1 MPDFCDPSTRFHPLR
16 SDEDAPIEDLMTARV
31 RAALTWGQLQGR
43 LAHVPAHVAHQFCA
57 ALARLL
63 LVEALT
69 GSGFSGANSWFSAW
83 FSGLQPVPDATAHVA
98 APPSLVADTL
108 LAELSLSA
116 WAPLADTAIQIRAAA
131 HFHRGEGR
139 SEEHTSELPS
149 LMRISY
155 A

>member
-43 LAHVPAHVAHQFCA
+43 LAHVPAQVAHQFCA

-69 GSGFSGANSWFSAW
+69 GSGFSGANS
-83 FSGLQPVPDATAHVA
+83 
-98 APPSLVADTL
+98 
-108 LAELSLSA
+108 
-116 WAPLADTAIQIRAAA
+116 
-131 HFHRGEGR
+131 R
-139 SEEHTSELPS
+139 SEEQTSELQS

-155 A
+155 AVFCLKRKKNETHTHN

>member
-1 MPDFCDPSTRFHPLR
+1 
-16 SDEDAPIEDLMTARV
+16 MTARG

-43 LAHVPAHVAHQFCA
+43 LAHVPAQDAHQFCA

-63 LVEALT
+63 LGEALT
-69 GSGFSGANSWFSAW
+69 GSGFSGANSWCSAW

-116 WAPLADTAIQIRAAA
+116 WAPHADPAIHITAAA
-131 HFHRGEGR
+131 QFHRRGAAPSGERGKARKAGVGGKGR
-139 SEEHTSELPS
+139 PVQLN
-149 LMRISY
+149 MGG
-155 A
+155 

>member
-43 LAHVPAHVAHQFCA
+43 LAHVPAQVAHQFCA

-108 LAELSLSA
+108 LAELSL
-116 WAPLADTAIQIRAAA
+116 
-131 HFHRGEGR
+131 R
-139 SEEHTSELPS
+139 SEEHTSELQS

-155 A
+155 AVFCLKKKTHTK

>member
-43 LAHVPAHVAHQFCA
+43 LAHVPAQVAHQFCA

-98 APPSLVADTL
+98 APPSLV
-108 LAELSLSA
+108 
-116 WAPLADTAIQIRAAA
+116 
-131 HFHRGEGR
+131 
-139 SEEHTSELPS
+139 
-149 LMRISY
+149 
-155 A
+155 